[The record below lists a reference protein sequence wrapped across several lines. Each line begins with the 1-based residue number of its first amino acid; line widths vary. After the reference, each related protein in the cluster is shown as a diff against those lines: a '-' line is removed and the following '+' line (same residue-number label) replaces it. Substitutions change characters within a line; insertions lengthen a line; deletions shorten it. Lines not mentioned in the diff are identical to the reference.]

1 MFKYNELSDLV
12 DGSRVTPL
20 SKTDNGSIRC
30 LDSNGKE
37 CFHTFDE
44 FDFDKLPSERV
55 EKKPDP
61 IPEPE
66 PEVVE
71 PDPIPEPE
79 PEVPN
84 PDLTYQDMLDEMERD
99 DSLFDGSDG
108 VTAPIDPNEPDEP
121 GEVEEEFEGFC
132 DDVEADKIISAAGL
146 TKVPGARRLVW
157 KDIV

>member
-12 DGSRVTPL
+12 DGSLVTPL
-20 SKTDNGSIRC
+20 SKADNGSIRC
-30 LDSNGKE
+30 LDSSGKE

-55 EKKPDP
+55 EKK
-61 IPEPE
+61 
-66 PEVVE
+66 

-121 GEVEEEFEGFC
+121 GEAEEEFEGFC